1 MFSLRPVPQN
11 FRDINGKRLQG
22 TVGPH
27 RVFCDADVKR
37 EDGGTMTQ
45 ELIQTTKKKL
55 QQTIDTFKK
64 ELLKIRTGRA
74 SLALLEDIQVVAYG
88 SPMPLNQVGTVTIP
102 ESRMMVIQPWDP
114 QMLVTIEKAILKSD
128 LGLTPQN
135 DGKIIRLVIPPLSE
149 ERRAELA
156 KKVKH
161 AAEEH
166 RVAIRNVRRDANDH
180 LKKLEKEKAISE
192 DDRFRL
198 QDEIQKLVDT
208 HISRVDEIAQAKEKE
223 VMEI

>member
-1 MFSLRPVPQN
+1 MS
-11 FRDINGKRLQG
+11 
-22 TVGPH
+22 H
-27 RVFCDADVKR
+27 
-37 EDGGTMTQ
+37 

-55 QQTIDTFKK
+55 QQTIDTFQK
-64 ELLKIRTGRA
+64 ELLKVRTGRA

-161 AAEEH
+161 AAEDH

>member
-1 MFSLRPVPQN
+1 
-11 FRDINGKRLQG
+11 
-22 TVGPH
+22 
-27 RVFCDADVKR
+27 
-37 EDGGTMTQ
+37 MTQ

>member
-1 MFSLRPVPQN
+1 MS
-11 FRDINGKRLQG
+11 
-22 TVGPH
+22 H
-27 RVFCDADVKR
+27 
-37 EDGGTMTQ
+37 

-55 QQTIDTFKK
+55 QQTIDTYKK

-74 SLALLEDIQVVAYG
+74 SLALLEDIQVMAYG

-114 QMLVTIEKAILKSD
+114 QVLSTIEKAILKSD

-135 DGKIIRLVIPPLSE
+135 DGKIIRLVIPSLSE
-149 ERRAELA
+149 ERRTELA

-180 LKKLEKEKAISE
+180 LKKLEKEKMISE

-198 QDEIQKLVDT
+198 QDEVQKMVDA
-208 HISRVDEIAQAKEKE
+208 HITRVDEISQAKEKE

>member
-1 MFSLRPVPQN
+1 MS
-11 FRDINGKRLQG
+11 
-22 TVGPH
+22 H
-27 RVFCDADVKR
+27 
-37 EDGGTMTQ
+37 

-55 QQTIDTFKK
+55 QQTIDTYKK

-74 SLALLEDIQVVAYG
+74 SLALLEDIQVMAYG

-114 QMLVTIEKAILKSD
+114 QVLSTIEKAILKSD

-135 DGKIIRLVIPPLSE
+135 DGKIIRLVIPSLSE
-149 ERRAELA
+149 ERRTELA

-180 LKKLEKEKAISE
+180 LKKLEKEKMISE

-198 QDEIQKLVDT
+198 QDEVQKLVDA
-208 HISRVDEIAQAKEKE
+208 HITRVDEISQAKEKE